1 MKTNLKS
8 KLLLSLI
15 LTCSSPAFADNHEHH
30 HHGHE
35 TAPSTP
41 DLSAVSTD
49 SVFNIT
55 DNWTA
60 ADGKT
65 FQLSKLGGKPTVVAM
80 VYTSCQYVCPLTVQ
94 NIKRIER
101 SLTVGQAGKVNFA
114 LFTFDPQRD
123 TPAKLTEFAKLHS
136 ITSPS
141 WVLAQGN
148 EGAVRKLAVTLG
160 IKYKKVQSGDYEHD
174 ATISILD
181 SNGVVKF
188 QADAMNKNI
197 DGAADALKALLH

>member
-1 MKTNLKS
+1 MKTTLKH

-15 LTCSSPAFADNHEHH
+15 LACSSPAFADNHEHH

-35 TAPSTP
+35 TT
-41 DLSAVSTD
+41 LSVPSTD

-101 SLTVGQAGKVNFA
+101 SLNAAQAGKVNFA
-114 LFTFDPQRD
+114 LFSFDPQRD
-123 TPAKLTEFAKLHS
+123 TPAKLTEFAKLHA
-136 ITSPS
+136 ITAPS
-141 WVLAQGN
+141 WTLAQGS
-148 EGAVRKLAVTLG
+148 ESAVRKLAVTLG
-160 IKYKKVQSGDYEHD
+160 IKYKKVTGGDYEHD

-197 DGAADALKALLH
+197 DGASDALKALLH